1 MIRRLASLALMLAGC
16 QPEPRAAGYFE
27 SHPEEAAKV
36 VEECRT
42 GAHRGS
48 ECEAAQ
54 TGLAAIQ
61 ANRRL
66 ELFKKSFE

>member
-1 MIRRLASLALMLAGC
+1 MIRRLASLAFVLCGC
-16 QPEPRAAGYFE
+16 QPEPRAASYFE
-27 SHPEEAAKV
+27 AHPAEAARI
-36 VEECRT
+36 VEACRT
-42 GAHRGS
+42 GAHGGR

-54 TGLAAIQ
+54 AGLAALQ